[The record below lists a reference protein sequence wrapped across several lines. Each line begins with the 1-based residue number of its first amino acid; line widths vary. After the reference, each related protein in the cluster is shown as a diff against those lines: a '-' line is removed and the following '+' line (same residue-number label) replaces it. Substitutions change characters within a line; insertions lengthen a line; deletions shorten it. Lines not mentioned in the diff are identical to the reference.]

1 MTEKPL
7 SFVMVRPDGH
17 SLSQSAVIAGDMVLT
32 AQENQV
38 YETVMKVIKE
48 KEALNKSMQENYQ
61 KLLVYIRYIFFSL
74 F

>member
-1 MTEKPL
+1 MTEKPQ

-61 KLLVYIRYIFFSL
+61 KLLV
-74 F
+74 

>member
-17 SLSQSAVIAGDMVLT
+17 SLSEPYSAVIAGDMVLT

-61 KLLVYIRYIFFSL
+61 KLLV
-74 F
+74 